1 MPPEPPSATWPAGAL
16 FVLRRRPTGR
26 QRGDAMSVQ
35 ASIEVALDERGPTVI
50 RIAQRDRAGHELA
63 LEREDPYLLE
73 AEERA
78 FREVLPAGMRLACGS
93 GGASGA
99 HAAGSSCWSQ
109 RTLLT
114 GFRQARRWAVRSP
127 AARSRHERQG
137 CPR

>member
-16 FVLRRRPTGR
+16 FVLHRRPTGR

-35 ASIEVALDERGPTVI
+35 PSIEVALDERGPSVI

-78 FREVLPAGMRLACGS
+78 FAQLLSAGLRLPAGSIEAVVAEDPVDGFP
-93 GGASGA
+93 
-99 HAAGSSCWSQ
+99 SS
-109 RTLLT
+109 
-114 GFRQARRWAVRSP
+114 
-127 AARSRHERQG
+127 
-137 CPR
+137 PRV